1 MTPTKRWLV
10 LCLPLVALTV
20 LGLML
25 AACGGDGEDE
35 ETGPLPSVEE
45 ILTKAVEGVDK
56 MTTFHFRLEHE
67 NGASRIPMDLDL
79 TTAEGD
85 VIVPDRMWAKLEAKA
100 GTQSVRV
107 EVIGVGDDGWIT
119 NPFNREWQPL
129 PSGTTITDIFD
140 PTQGIEAV
148 VNALEDAQVT
158 AQEKVG
164 GVDTYRLEG
173 TIDSEMLEGA
183 APIAEPGLT
192 VGVKVW
198 IGKEDSLI
206 RRIRLEGPIA
216 PDEPEDI
223 VRNLDLSKFDEPV
236 TIEPPA

>member
-10 LCLPLVALTV
+10 LCLPLVALAV
-20 LGLML
+20 LGLIL